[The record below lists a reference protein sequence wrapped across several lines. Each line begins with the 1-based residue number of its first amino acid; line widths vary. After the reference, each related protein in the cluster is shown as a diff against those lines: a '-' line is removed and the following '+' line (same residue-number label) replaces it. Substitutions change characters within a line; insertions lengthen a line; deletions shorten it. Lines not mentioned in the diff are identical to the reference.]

1 MFYELMIPFIKER
14 INEFKFDEIYSI
26 LLSASRPLVKKR
38 SICRDLIEISLN
50 SLPLFQQKASKVP
63 LEVAEKII
71 FQYFRTMTNFIYKEE
86 QKTLIEDHF
95 KKINVD
101 IQMICVKYGYL
112 VPQKYEIELEGEED
126 LNEKK
131 DEKDLK
137 IEKNEKTSI
146 KSENENANE
155 KEKEKEK

>member
-1 MFYELMIPFIKER
+1 MFYELMIPFIKQR

-38 SICRDLIEISLN
+38 SICRELIDISLN
-50 SLPLFQQKASKVP
+50 SLPLFQEKAKKIPV
-63 LEVAEKII
+63 EVAEKII
-71 FQYFRTMTNFIYKEE
+71 FQYFRTLTNFIYKEE

-112 VPQKYEIELEGEED
+112 VPQKYEIDLEGEED
-126 LNEKK
+126 LKDKKNDTNDTNEKP
-131 DEKDLK
+131 
-137 IEKNEKTSI
+137 SI
-146 KSENENANE
+146 KKENENTNVEEE
-155 KEKEKEK
+155 KEK